1 MIVQPVVEPMDR
13 FTALIRFVNTVP
25 AALAQTP
32 RQVVSLGTGAVRTV
46 GRVPATALSATGT
59 ALRAGATVLTRTPT
73 AFTSFADSAVTSGK
87 HCSNSI
93 VTFV

>member
-1 MIVQPVVEPMDR
+1 MAPL
-13 FTALIRFVNTVP
+13 ARFVNTVP

-87 HCSNSI
+87 H
-93 VTFV
+93 